1 MDKETNDSTI
11 PYYKVFIQYTFAIL
25 ALTYYGG
32 QV

>member
-1 MDKETNDSTI
+1 MEKERIDSEI

>member
-1 MDKETNDSTI
+1 MEKERSDSKI
-11 PYYKVFIQYTFAIL
+11 PFYKVFIQYAFAIL